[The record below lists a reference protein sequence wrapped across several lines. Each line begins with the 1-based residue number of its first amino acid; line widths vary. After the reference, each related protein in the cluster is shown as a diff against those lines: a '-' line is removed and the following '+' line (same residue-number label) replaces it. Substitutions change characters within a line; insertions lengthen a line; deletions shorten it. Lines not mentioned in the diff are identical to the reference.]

1 MKTKWSGKNLL
12 RSQNLW
18 IIVLVVAISR
28 VVLNS
33 QIDQWISVAPP
44 SAEIERLAIA
54 TTMTREAQQIF
65 YRQTPTIEPKQ
76 TFFKVCQPKEEV
88 NDTSIIFGCY
98 FTNGKS
104 GKIAIQSVTDDRFQ
118 GVMEVTAAHEMLHAA
133 YSRLSPSDR
142 DKLTPQLKQ
151 AALLIKNDR
160 LSGILKQYQQKDI
173 ALYVNELHSYL
184 GTEVGNLG
192 DIPLEQYYERYFR
205 DRQQVVKLADRSQE
219 IVRKLDEK
227 SKQLKPEI
235 DTLEASL
242 TQAKQTIK
250 EYNLELGSQK
260 RNLDALQLD
269 IMRFKEQAEES
280 YRQGNGSPETV
291 FQFEQQKSD
300 YNQKVEEFNDLVRE
314 QQERVAGFQKQFD
327 IYKQKVNDYNAIAR
341 EEKALFA
348 DLKATPPV
356 KLETPARDDSPLA
369 KWYRTLY

>member
-1 MKTKWSGKNLL
+1 MNIKWSIKNLF
-12 RSQNLW
+12 RSQNFW

-28 VVLNS
+28 IVLNS
-33 QIDQWISVAPP
+33 QLDEWIGVAPP
-44 SAEIERLAIA
+44 SAAIERLATA

-76 TFFKVCQPKEEV
+76 TFFKICQTKEKV
-88 NDTSIIFGCY
+88 KDTLIIFGCY

-133 YSRLSPSDR
+133 YTRLSPSDR

-151 AALLIKNDR
+151 AALQIKNDR
-160 LSGILKQYQQKDI
+160 LSSILKQYQQKDI

-184 GTEVGNLG
+184 GTELGYLG
-192 DIPLEQYYERYFR
+192 DVELEQYYQRYFR
-205 DRQQVVKLADRSQE
+205 DRQQVVKLADLSQE

-227 SKQLKPEI
+227 SQQLKPEI
-235 DTLEASL
+235 ETLEASL
-242 TQAKQTIK
+242 AQTKQTIK
-250 EYNLELGSQK
+250 EHNLELGSKK

-269 IMRFKEQAEES
+269 LMRFKEQAEES
-280 YRQGNGSPETV
+280 YRQGNGSPEKV
-291 FQFEQQKSD
+291 FQFEQKKSD
-300 YNQKVEEFNDLVRE
+300 YNQKVQEFNDGVRE
-314 QQERVAGFQKQFD
+314 QQERVAAFQEQFD

-341 EEKALFA
+341 EEKALFD

-356 KLETPARDDSPLA
+356 KLEAPAGHDSHLA
-369 KWYRTLY
+369 K

>member
-1 MKTKWSGKNLL
+1 MNIKWSIKNLF
-12 RSQNLW
+12 RSQNFW

-28 VVLNS
+28 IVLNS
-33 QIDQWISVAPP
+33 QLDEWIGVAPP
-44 SAEIERLAIA
+44 SAAIERLATA
-54 TTMTREAQQIF
+54 ATMTREAQQIF

-76 TFFKVCQPKEEV
+76 TFLKVCQPKEGMK
-88 NDTSIIFGCY
+88 DSLIIFGCY

-133 YSRLSPSDR
+133 YTRLSPSDR

-184 GTEVGNLG
+184 GTELGNLG
-192 DIPLEQYYERYFR
+192 DVELEQYYQRYFR

-227 SKQLKPEI
+227 SQQLKPEI

-242 TQAKQTIK
+242 AQTKQTIK
-250 EYNLELGSQK
+250 ERNLELGSQK

-269 IMRFKEQAEES
+269 LLRFKEQAEES
-280 YRQGNGSPETV
+280 YRQGNGSPEKV
-291 FQFEQQKSD
+291 FQFEQNKSD
-300 YNQKVEEFNDLVRE
+300 YNQKVQEFNDLVR
-314 QQERVAGFQKQFD
+314 QQEERVAGFQKQFD
-327 IYKQKVNDYNAIAR
+327 IYKQKVNDYNAIGR
-341 EEKALFA
+341 EEKALFD

-356 KLETPARDDSPLA
+356 KLEAPKER
-369 KWYRTLY
+369 

>member
-1 MKTKWSGKNLL
+1 MNTKWSRKNLF
-12 RSQNLW
+12 RSQNFW
-18 IIVLVVAISR
+18 IIVLVAVISR
-28 VVLNS
+28 IALHS
-33 QIDQWISVAPP
+33 QIDEWIGVAPP
-44 SAEIERLAIA
+44 SAAIERLALA
-54 TTMTREAQQIF
+54 STMTREAQQIF

-76 TFFKVCQPKEEV
+76 TFFKICQTKEKT

-98 FTNGKS
+98 FSNGKS

-118 GVMEVTAAHEMLHAA
+118 GVMEVTAAHEMLHAV

-142 DKLTPQLKQ
+142 DKLTPQLEQ
-151 AALLIKNDR
+151 AALQIENDR
-160 LSGILKQYQQKDI
+160 LSGILKKYKQKDI

-184 GTEVGNLG
+184 GTEIGYLG
-192 DIPLEQYYERYFR
+192 DVKLEQYYQRYFG

-227 SKQLKPEI
+227 SQQLKPEI

-250 EYNLELGSQK
+250 EHNLELGAKK
-260 RNLDALQLD
+260 RNLDTLQLD
-269 IMRFKEQAEES
+269 LMRFKEQAEES

-291 FQFEQQKSD
+291 FQFEQKKSD
-300 YNQKVEEFNDLVRE
+300 YNQKVEEFNDRVG
-314 QQERVAGFQKQFD
+314 QQQDRVADFQKQFD

-356 KLETPARDDSPLA
+356 KLKAPAGDDSPLV
-369 KWYRTLY
+369 KWYHFG